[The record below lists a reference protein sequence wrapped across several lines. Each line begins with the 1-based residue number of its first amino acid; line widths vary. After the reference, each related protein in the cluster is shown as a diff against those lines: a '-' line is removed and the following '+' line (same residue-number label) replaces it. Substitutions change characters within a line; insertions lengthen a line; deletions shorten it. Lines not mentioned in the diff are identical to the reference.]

1 MTGELAVLSK
11 TRTLSSLAV
20 FVAITLSMIFGT
32 LLADIGWQVVLAL
45 VALAI
50 GIPHGA
56 MDHLVTVPKFSAKRM
71 TIFIGGYLA
80 IVALAVWAILTWNV
94 IGFIGVVLM
103 SAIHFGIGDSAFI
116 AEIDRRKG
124 VQSDLAT
131 RLSYALPAGFL
142 PVLIPLVGPQTAAAL
157 AEVNPLLI
165 GWDAGFAQPLYAATL
180 LAALLAALWLVAK
193 RRWRDLIDL
202 GLLALLAVLTPPL
215 VAFAVYFGSWHAMRH
230 TARLTLELEGSQ
242 AAFAK
247 QQNSK
252 AWWQAVLPG
261 LPAMA
266 GTFVV
271 AAGIAWATAGSPDAQ
286 LLWFVLVLVWALTV
300 PHMMLTARLDK
311 KALVD
316 A

>member
-11 TRTLSSLAV
+11 TRNLSTLAV
-20 FVAITLSMIFGT
+20 AFAITLSLFLGS
-32 LLADIGWQVVLAL
+32 LLDDIGWQVVLAL

-71 TIFIGGYLA
+71 AIFISGYLA
-80 IVALAVWAILTWNV
+80 VVALAAWAILTWNV
-94 IGFIGVVLM
+94 IGFIGVVVM

-116 AEIDRRKG
+116 AEIDRRRG
-124 VQSDLAT
+124 VSSNLAT

-157 AEVNPLLI
+157 EAVNPVLI
-165 GWDAGFAQPLYAATL
+165 GWDAGFAEPLYALTL
-180 LAALLAALWLVAK
+180 IAALAAALWLASK
-193 RRWRDLIDL
+193 KRWRDLIDL
-202 GLLALLAVLTPPL
+202 GLLALLAVFTPPL

-242 AAFAK
+242 AAFESG
-247 QQNSK
+247 QNSK
-252 AWWQAVLPG
+252 AWWRAVLPG

>member
-11 TRTLSSLAV
+11 TRNLSSLAV
-20 FVAITLSMIFGT
+20 AIAITLSMIFGT
-32 LLADIGWQVVLAL
+32 VLDDIGWQVVLAL

-71 TIFIGGYLA
+71 AIFISGYLA
-80 IVALAVWAILTWNV
+80 VVALAVWAILTWNV

-116 AEIDRRKG
+116 AEIDRRRG
-124 VQSDLAT
+124 VSSDLAT

-142 PVLIPLVGPQTAAAL
+142 PVLIPLVGPQTEAAL
-157 AEVNPLLI
+157 EAVNPVLI
-165 GWDAGFAQPLYAATL
+165 GWDGGFATPLYAITL
-180 LAALLAALWLVAK
+180 IAAIAAALWLALK
-193 RRWRDLIDL
+193 KRWRDLIDL
-202 GLLALLAVLTPPL
+202 GLLALLAVFTPPL
-215 VAFAVYFGSWHAMRH
+215 VAFAVYFGTWHAMRH
-230 TARLTLELEGSQ
+230 TARLTLELASSQ
-242 AAFAK
+242 EAFASE
-247 QQNSK
+247 QNSR
-252 AWWQAVLPG
+252 AWWRAVLPG

-271 AAGIAWATAGSPDAQ
+271 AAGIARVTDGSPDAQ